1 MIKNRYPG
9 ANLTEWLID
18 IYKFG
23 LDLKFLVQ
31 TKNFLIF
38 IYLTIENGGVEQ
50 IDVQNQDNKFM
61 NKQTF

>member
-1 MIKNRYPG
+1 M
-9 ANLTEWLID
+9 TEWLID